1 MGLAI
6 PTWMFDDDFRPMLF
20 AMVGCSS
27 IALALYLYSLSNSIM
42 NNCSNGISISS
53 KLEMAQMIKVILAEN
68 DK

>member
-20 AMVGCSS
+20 AIVGVSTVA
-27 IALALYLYSLSNSIM
+27 IALYLYSLSNSIM

-53 KLEMAQMIKVILAEN
+53 KLEMAQMIKVILGEN